1 MSGRARAGGRG
12 VRTPG
17 RAAGAVRPAHPR
29 THLRRRTE
37 REAAPRPSPARV
49 GDVINVAGHQL
60 SAKHLEAAAL
70 TVEDVAEAAA
80 VPVHDPEHGWLI
92 EMYVV
97 LEPPGEPDSDTV
109 ARITTAIE
117 RETGRIA
124 GPKNV
129 WIIAGMPKTRTGEIM
144 RHVLAAISN
153 FTDVGDTGTPATDI
167 QRHVHAA
174 KLERGEKP
182 AKLTPKQIEEIRA
195 FGRPD

>member
-1 MSGRARAGGRG
+1 M
-12 VRTPG
+12 
-17 RAAGAVRPAHPR
+17 
-29 THLRRRTE
+29 
-37 REAAPRPSPARV
+37 
-49 GDVINVAGHQL
+49 INVAGHQL

-80 VPVHDPEHGWLI
+80 VPVHDAEHGWLI

-97 LEPPGEPDSDTV
+97 LQPAGEPGEETDTV

-129 WIIAGMPKTRTGEIM
+129 WIVAGMPKNRAGEIM

-153 FTDVGDTGTPATDI
+153 FTDAGDTGTPATDI
-167 QRHVHAA
+167 ERHVHAA